1 MNILKTVHGY
11 TINLI
16 GENKMNSKH
25 IPITFSVDDNYVKH
39 ASVVIVSILKNS
51 DPLYNYDFILFDN
64 GIKAETKG
72 LLEKVIVKF
81 PNASLQFF
89 DIRNKTKQFLTTNI
103 KTSAI
108 FDRLF
113 LPEVLKGYKKVIQL
127 DADMVVVGDISQLFK
142 EDISQYYVG
151 CVVDYFIQQHIKD
164 LDTVWLRNVKELER
178 YNWNT
183 YTCNYLQL
191 KHPDTYFNAGMMLMN
206 LDLMRKHKIS
216 NKLVDYLLK
225 HQPLALCDQDVL
237 NAVIGD
243 CKKILS
249 PKWNFVIDYSIF
261 YPNGECY
268 KNAKKSPFILH
279 RKLWDDHYLH
289 GYSEYYYKYLPEEF
303 SNFQKREI
311 ETVSEKDIT
320 FVCTGK
326 ILNTGKYTTY
336 KSLKSIRK
344 YFPQSKIILSTW
356 EGEDISQIKNLYDEI
371 IINEKMLPQ
380 YSAHLENCPWKAPNT
395 YDLQQYSVNKGL
407 QSCKTKYAVRMRT
420 DFILQNRNFLQNYN
434 KLNKVFDAYEA
445 DCKIFNQRV
454 LIHETLTINPHAQ
467 NLAFT
472 QHPADIF
479 HFGLK
484 EDLLKLWNGAFMPKG
499 VYNYFNEHHDLHNPC
514 CFASQYIIE
523 QYLWVSLL
531 ERSNKGACI
540 PYYYLETSPRLI
552 ELTDRFFVSNFIILD
567 EKKLGIES
575 KFDKIQYSQ
584 KYRFFSFKH
593 FCEEYIEHVD
603 KKNTTVQDILKLY
616 LYKEKSN
623 QFLTEFFKPFVYI
636 FRKIKI
642 VYKWGTNLALFLLF
656 RIKYRKKLLK
666 LKISKLFF

>member
-1 MNILKTVHGY
+1 
-11 TINLI
+11 
-16 GENKMNSKH
+16 MNSKH

-39 ASVVIVSILKNS
+39 ASVVMVSILENS
-51 DPLYNYDFILFDN
+51 DSSYKYDFILFDN
-64 GIKAETKG
+64 GIKTETKK
-72 LLEKVIVKF
+72 LLEKVIKKF
-81 PNASLQFF
+81 KNASLQFF
-89 DIRNKTKQFLTTNI
+89 DIRDKTKKFLTTNI

-113 LPEVLKGYKKVIQL
+113 LPEVLKDYKKVIQL

-142 EDISQYYVG
+142 EDISHCYVG

-164 LDTVWLRNVKELER
+164 SDNVWLRNVKELEK

-183 YTCNYLQL
+183 YTRNYLKL
-191 KHPDTYFNAGMMLMN
+191 KHPNTYFNAGMMLMN
-206 LDLMRKHKIS
+206 LDLMRKHQIS
-216 NKLVDYLLK
+216 KKLVNYLLK

-237 NAVIGD
+237 NVIIGD

-249 PKWNFVIDYSIF
+249 PKWNFVIDYSIM
-261 YPNGECY
+261 YPNDKSY
-268 KNAKKSPFILH
+268 KDAKELPFILH
-279 RKLWDDHYLH
+279 RKLWDNNYLQ

-326 ILNTGKYTTY
+326 ILNTGKFTTY
-336 KSLKSIRK
+336 KSLKAIRR

-356 EGEDISQIKNLYDEI
+356 AGEDMSQIDGLYDEI
-371 IINEKMLPQ
+371 IINKKMLPQ
-380 YSAHLENCPWKAPNT
+380 YSAHLESCPWKAPNT
-395 YDLQQYSVNKGL
+395 YDLQQYSVYKGL
-407 QSCKTKYAVRMRT
+407 QACKTKYAVRMRT
-420 DFILQNRNFLQNYN
+420 DFILQNRNFLDNYN
-434 KLNKVFDAYEA
+434 RYNRVFDAYEA
-445 DCKIFNQRV
+445 DCKIFDQRV

-467 NLAFT
+467 NLGFV

-484 EDLLKLWNGAFMPKG
+484 EDLLKLWNSKPMPQA
-499 VYNYFNEHHDLHNPC
+499 VYNYFNEGHHEQNPC

-531 ERSNKGACI
+531 ERSNKKSCV
-540 PYYYLETSPRLI
+540 PCYYLESSSRLI
-552 ELTDRFFVSNFIILD
+552 ELTDRFFVSNFLIFD
-567 EKKLGIES
+567 ETKLGIKS

-593 FCEEYIEHVD
+593 FCQEYIDHVD
-603 KKNTTVQDILKLY
+603 KYNKTVKNILKFY
-616 LYKEKSN
+616 SYEEKYKNAIKDFSFPF
-623 QFLTEFFKPFVYI
+623 QYVKDKFKKILNWGMSFIKFI
-636 FRKIKI
+636 F
-642 VYKWGTNLALFLLF
+642 YF
-656 RIKYRKKLLK
+656 IKYKKKKFSILRKLNRNRY
-666 LKISKLFF
+666 